1 MNEAIKAWFEQ
12 NSQSVVDLTY
22 DLWSHPELA
31 FHEFHA
37 CQSVSAF
44 LRTQGF
50 TVKEVAAETY
60 GDSNAKPNTVIA
72 TWGCGKP
79 VIGILG
85 ELDGLPGL
93 GQEAVPYPKPIAGPG
108 HGCSHNLMGGGCVAA
123 ASALKYA
130 MEREGLSGTVKL
142 VDCPAE
148 EAGSGKVFL
157 ARNGVFSDIDVC
169 LSYHPDN
176 SPFIFDAWECMA
188 VTHLQFEFH
197 GIAAHAA
204 MMPWKGRS
212 ALDAAEL
219 MNIGV
224 QYLRE
229 HITDDCSLHYVYR
242 DGGEAPNIVP
252 EHAALDYYVRAAD
265 ENLDDLLRR
274 VSIIAKG
281 AAMMT
286 ETSVKWQIKSAT
298 CGFIP
303 NIALNHIVYEAA
315 KKIPVLKFT
324 EDDYEFARVIYENAT
339 GNQAPEES
347 EELIAT
353 VLKPPCDKVTFT
365 PGSTDVADVSHI
377 APVMHLT
384 GSGRVMGL
392 PSHHWTV
399 TATAGMGIGQRA
411 MLYSYK
417 VLAQAGYDLI
427 KNPQAIAIVQKEFQ
441 ERNNKPYISRMDREY
456 TIKST
461 LEKEEG
467 LSYEKKTRR

>member
-1 MNEAIKAWFEQ
+1 MNKEIKKWFEKNGQ
-12 NSQSVVDLTY
+12 AVIDLTY
-22 DLWSHPELA
+22 DLWSHPEVA
-31 FHEFHA
+31 FREYHGCQAVAEFMEN
-37 CQSVSAF
+37 
-44 LRTQGF
+44 QGF
-50 TVKEVAAETY
+50 TVTKVAAEAFA
-60 GDSNAKPNTVIA
+60 DANVKPNTVIA
-72 TWGCGKP
+72 TWGTGKP

-93 GQEAVPYPKPIAGPG
+93 GQEAVPYQKPIDGAG

-130 MEREGLSGTVKL
+130 MEKEGLSGTIKL

-157 ARNGVFSDIDVC
+157 ARKEVFSDMDVC

-188 VTHLQFEFH
+188 VMHLSIEFQ

-242 DGGEAPNIVP
+242 DGGMAPNIVP
-252 EHAALDYYVRAAD
+252 EYAALDYYVRAAD
-265 ENLDDLLRR
+265 DNLDDLLRR
-274 VSIIAKG
+274 VLLIAEG

-286 ETSVKWQIKSAT
+286 ETKVNWNVESAT

-303 NIALNHIVYEAA
+303 NITLNHIVYEAA
-315 KKIPVLKFT
+315 KKIPALEYSSV
-324 EDDYEFARVIYENAT
+324 DYQFARTMFSNAT
-339 GNQAPEES
+339 GREPPEER
-347 EELIAT
+347 EELIGT
-353 VLKPPCDKVTFT
+353 KLKPPCDNIEFT

-377 APVMHLT
+377 VPVMHLT

-399 TATAGMGIGQRA
+399 TATAGMEIGQKA
-411 MLYSYK
+411 MLFSYK

-427 KNPQAIAIVQKEFQ
+427 KNPQDITKVRNEFK
-441 ERNNKPYISRMDREY
+441 ERNHKPYVSRMDCDYRN
-456 TIKST
+456 
-461 LEKEEG
+461 
-467 LSYEKKTRR
+467 

>member
-1 MNEAIKAWFEQ
+1 MNEVMKDWFVR
-12 NSQSVVDLTY
+12 NSQSVVDLTL
-22 DLWSHPELA
+22 DLWNHPELA
-31 FHEFHA
+31 FHEYHA
-37 CQSVSAF
+37 CESVAAF
-44 LRTQGF
+44 MENQGF
-50 TVKEVAAETY
+50 SVEKIAAEAFE
-60 GDSNAKPNTVIA
+60 NPEARPNTVIA
-72 TWGCGKP
+72 TWGRGKP

-93 GQEAVPYPKPIAGPG
+93 GQEAVPYPKPIAGSG

-123 ASALKYA
+123 ASALKQA
-130 MEREGLSGTVKL
+130 MEEEGLEGTIKL

-157 ARNGVFSDIDVC
+157 ARNGVFSDMDVC

-188 VTHLQFEFH
+188 VTHLLIEFH
-197 GIAAHAA
+197 GVAAHAA

-212 ALDAAEL
+212 ALDGAEL

-242 DGGEAPNIVP
+242 NGGQAANIVP
-252 EHAALDYYVRAAD
+252 EYAALDYYVRAAD

-274 VSIIAKG
+274 VLRIAEG

-286 ETSVKWQIKSAT
+286 ETTVQWQIASAT

-303 NIALNHIVYEAA
+303 NIALNHVVYEAA
-315 KKIPVLKFT
+315 QKVPALKFT
-324 EDDYEFARVIYENAT
+324 EEDYEFARTMFEKAT
-339 GNQAPEES
+339 GMKAPQEQEQ
-347 EELIAT
+347 LIAST
-353 VLKPPCDKVTFT
+353 LKPPCDKVNFT
-365 PGSTDVADVSHI
+365 PGSTDVADVSHLV
-377 APVMHLT
+377 PVMHLT

-399 TATAGMGIGQRA
+399 TAAAGMGIGQKA
-411 MLYSYK
+411 MLYSYQ
-417 VLAQAGYDLI
+417 VLAQAGYDLL
-427 KNPQAIAIVQKEFQ
+427 KDPQALAVVRQEFK
-441 ERNNKPYISRMDREY
+441 ERNSKPYVSRMDRND
-456 TIKST
+456 IF
-461 LEKEEG
+461 KE
-467 LSYEKKTRR
+467 RN

>member
-1 MNEAIKAWFEQ
+1 MNVAIKEWFEQ
-12 NSQSVVDLTY
+12 NGQAVVDLTY
-22 DLWSHPELA
+22 DLWCHPELA
-31 FHEFHA
+31 FHEYHG
-37 CQSVSAF
+37 CQVVAAF
-44 LRTQGF
+44 MREQGF
-50 TVKEVAAETY
+50 TVNERAAEAFN
-60 GDSNAKPNTVIA
+60 DSNAKPNTVIA
-72 TWGCGKP
+72 TWGNGSP

-93 GQEAVPYPKPIAGPG
+93 GQEAVPYPKPIAGAG

-130 MEREGLSGTVKL
+130 MEKEGLSGTVKL

-157 ARNGVFSDIDVC
+157 ARNDVFSDMDVC
-169 LSYHPDN
+169 LSYHPDH
-176 SPFIFDAWECMA
+176 SPFIFDAWECQA
-188 VTHLQFEFH
+188 VTHLQLDFH
-197 GIAAHAA
+197 GVAAHAA

-252 EHAALDYYVRAAD
+252 DHAALDYYVRAAD

-274 VSIIAKG
+274 VFLIAKG
-281 AAMMT
+281 AALMT
-286 ETSVKWQIKSAT
+286 ETDVEWQVKSAT

-315 KKIPVLKFT
+315 QKIPALKFD
-324 EDDYEFARVIYENAT
+324 ERDYQFASIMFQNAA
-339 GNQAPEES
+339 GCQAPKEPEQ
-347 EELIAT
+347 LIAT
-353 VLKPPCDKVTFT
+353 ELKPPCDETTFT

-377 APVMHLT
+377 VPVMHLT

-399 TATAGMGIGQRA
+399 TSAAGMSIGQKA
-411 MLYSYK
+411 MLFSYK
-417 VLAQAGYDLI
+417 VLAQAGYDLL
-427 KNPQAIAIVQKEFQ
+427 KNPQSLAAVRKEFQ
-441 ERNNKPYISRMDREY
+441 ERNSKPYVSRMDREY
-456 TIKST
+456 ESEI
-461 LEKEEG
+461 
-467 LSYEKKTRR
+467 RR